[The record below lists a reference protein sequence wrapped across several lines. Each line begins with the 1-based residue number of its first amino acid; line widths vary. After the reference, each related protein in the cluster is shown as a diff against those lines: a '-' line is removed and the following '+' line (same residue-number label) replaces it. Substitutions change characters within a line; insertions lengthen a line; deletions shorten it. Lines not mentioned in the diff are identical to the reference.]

1 MAKKINITA
10 QLNAATTDGIL
21 ADAGQIFDAKKGKF
35 QEQVNQEFDEALEE
49 TITSEDTDMVVESI
63 EEGIVHNALR
73 KTEQIL
79 TEAEKEQARENIG
92 VVSKQVFENEA
103 VRVKKQVFTSEQK
116 YQARHN
122 ISAITAEEA
131 EKIAQDK
138 INETSVSSPDKLQ
151 AVKELS
157 SWLESNPD
165 NAATMNEKISENYAD
180 IQRLYRGTGIDE
192 YSQFSTGMD
201 YAAGAVVLYDGVL
214 FRFKADHAKG
224 EWDYNEVEEW
234 SEKKE
239 REEKVS
245 ELGSKGAYLHNSII
259 GPEFCNIPNTMIVAT
274 GDLEG
279 SESKWSNA
287 SASGYISCVGGSTLI
302 LTTESSTGSSG
313 IAFYNKNKEVI
324 VGYGKIYSKQTNA
337 KIEIPLDAH
346 FLRYTS
352 FENESLSI
360 LFSNVV
366 AENRNNLED
375 AIWYNTF
382 AGTLTIDTKE
392 STIRIS
398 NGYIASPKYGTSILA
413 NGETINYVLT
423 DYSQSIIYLKNDGSL
438 HFDSYGQYGT
448 YNNKKELTDR
458 ILAVVRFASD
468 NKSVDYVNHICQRLT
483 INGIEYSSLGVV
495 KKVLSNA
502 QKISELEK
510 KSTEE
515 IQDIASE
522 VAYLSNNQ
530 IGRELCTFANTMI
543 VATGDS
549 EGSESSWVNAS
560 ASGYISC
567 VGGGKLLLSTDSKA
581 ASSGIAFYDKDK
593 NVIKGFGVRYN
604 KQSGTIVSIPLNA
617 YFLRF
622 TAFENEGLS
631 ISIENYVVKNKEE
644 IAKLYNSVLFSDE
657 VLEKGIYWF
666 VYNGVIQSQLDDKFG
681 SIKSKLKKGESVIF
695 STKGGEFD
703 ARSYIWIPD
712 NGDIVLSDVS
722 ATLENYVF
730 TADDKG
736 VLILNCQSEYY
747 ENFKYYKKEVGNKED
762 SEYSDI
768 IYGYSDSFI
777 DGYIYAATANLSIG
791 DNIWDKEPTAFDGM
805 GCAKIRIVKGDV
817 VKLSIY
823 GGSLARGYVITDIE
837 GNVKEISTGSLD
849 SVNGEKIVIEA
860 KEHGFI
866 YVNTYNKNEPQNVW
880 VKINRKAIPTLIDC
894 VKENNVNNG
903 YYVVGD
909 KIGETLAIS
918 AYPNDSFIHL
928 DLVKVFSGDIVRLK
942 AISGDADARA
952 YALVDEESVCYE
964 VAEPNTDYSVNEAV
978 VNVRK
983 DGYIMVSTKTIDNFR
998 VIVER
1003 FENHRE
1009 KEIVS
1014 RKYIN
1019 APYPYNNETM
1029 RVLVLGNS
1037 FCDDANSYLGELIE
1051 NSGVDK
1057 AKLSIVVNIIGGST
1071 FDVWINEINNNP
1083 YKNPYYVIGDYPM
1096 VNKGYIKDVIAQ
1108 SWDVIVVQM
1117 GSDSSHIYSKYRSIT
1132 DYLLLLRSLCTNQ
1145 KVCIAFQP
1153 AWGRRGNNYMNEYKI
1168 YSEMTKRFVNEY
1180 GVDFIIPTNTA
1191 LQYARETAL
1200 KGEYNLVRD
1209 DRHLCLGVA
1218 RYIAASMWFQTLI
1231 SPVFNV
1237 GLKSITANHIVTAEE
1252 INAVKAI
1259 YGSSADVGA
1268 TDVTDNNRALCQEC
1282 VLKASVNM
1290 YIPS

>member
-1 MAKKINITA
+1 MAKIKTLKNWNDDRTERVPIVPRTHVKAVCDDSGNTLDSLLEI
-10 QLNAATTDGIL
+10 QDEKL
-21 ADAGQIFDAKKGKF
+21 AELA
-35 QEQVNQEFDEALEE
+35 
-49 TITSEDTDMVVESI
+49 SE
-63 EEGIVHNALR
+63 
-73 KTEQIL
+73 
-79 TEAEKEQARENIG
+79 
-92 VVSKQVFENEA
+92 
-103 VRVKKQVFTSEQK
+103 
-116 YQARHN
+116 
-122 ISAITAEEA
+122 
-131 EKIAQDK
+131 
-138 INETSVSSPDKLQ
+138 
-151 AVKELS
+151 
-157 SWLESNPD
+157 
-165 NAATMNEKISENYAD
+165 
-180 IQRLYRGTGIDE
+180 
-192 YSQFSTGMD
+192 
-201 YAAGAVVLYDGVL
+201 
-214 FRFKADHAKG
+214 
-224 EWDYNEVEEW
+224 
-234 SEKKE
+234 
-239 REEKVS
+239 
-245 ELGSKGAYLHNSII
+245 GAYLSNSII
-259 GPEFCNIPNTMIVAT
+259 GSELCNIPKTMIVSK

-279 SESKWSNA
+279 SESEWLNA
-287 SASGYISCVGGSTLI
+287 SASDYISCVGGSTLI
-302 LTTESSTGSSG
+302 LTTESSTASSG

-324 VGYGKIYSKQTNA
+324 VGYGKTYSKQTNA
-337 KIEIPLDAH
+337 RIEIPLDAH

-382 AGTLTIDTKE
+382 AGTLSIDTEE

-398 NGYIASPKYGTSILA
+398 NGYLASPKYGTSILA

-423 DYSQSIIYLKNDGSL
+423 DYSQSIIYLKSDGSL

-448 YNNKKELTDR
+448 YNNKKELTDK
-458 ILAVVRFASD
+458 ILAVIRFASN
-468 NKSVDYVNHICQRLT
+468 NKSVAYVNHICQSLT
-483 INGIEYSSLGVV
+483 IDGIEYSTMGIAKSI
-495 KKVLSNA
+495 LSNA

-515 IQDIASE
+515 LEKIQDIASE

-530 IGRELCTFANTMI
+530 IGHELCIFAKTMI

-549 EGSESSWVNAS
+549 EGSESSWANAS

-567 VGGGKLLLSTDSKA
+567 VGGGKLLLSTNSQA
-581 ASSGIAFYDKDK
+581 ASSGIAFYDKEK

-622 TAFENEGLS
+622 TAFENEDLS
-631 ISIENYVVKNKEE
+631 ISIENGVAKNKEE
-644 IAKLYNSVLFSDE
+644 IAKLYNSVLFGDE
-657 VLEKGIYWF
+657 VLKKGIYWF
-666 VYNGVIQSQLDDKFG
+666 VDNGVIQSKLDDRFG
-681 SIKSKLKKGESVIF
+681 SIKSKLKKGESVRF

-703 ARSYIWIPD
+703 ARAYIWIPD
-712 NGDIVLSDVS
+712 SGDIVLSDAS
-722 ATLENYVF
+722 ATLESYVF

-736 VLILNCQSEYY
+736 LLILNCQSGYY

-791 DNIWDKEPTAFDGM
+791 DNILDKEPTAFGGM

-823 GGSLARGYVITDIE
+823 GGSLSRGYVITDIE
-837 GNVKEISTGSLD
+837 GNITEISDASID
-849 SVNGEKIVIEA
+849 SVNGEKIVFEA
-860 KEHGFI
+860 KQHGFV
-866 YVNTYNKNEPQNVW
+866 YVSTYTKNEPQNVW

-894 VKENNVNNG
+894 VKNDNVNNG

-942 AISGDADARA
+942 AISGGADARA
-952 YALVDEESVCYE
+952 YALVDEEFVCYE
-964 VAEPNTDYSVNEAV
+964 VADSNTDYSVNEAV
-978 VNVRK
+978 LNVRK

-998 VIVER
+998 VVVER
-1003 FENHRE
+1003 FDNHRD

-1019 APYPYNNETM
+1019 APYPYNNETLK
-1029 RVLVLGNS
+1029 VLVLGNS
-1037 FCDDANSYLGELIE
+1037 FCDDANSYLGELVE
-1051 NSGVDK
+1051 NSGIDK
-1057 AKLSIVVNIIGGST
+1057 TKLSIVVNIIGGST

-1083 YKNPYYVIGDYPM
+1083 YKNPYHVIGDYPM
-1096 VNKGYIKDVIAQ
+1096 VTKGYIKDVIAQ

-1117 GSDSSHIYSKYRSIT
+1117 GSDSSHIYSNYRYIT
-1132 DYLLLLRSLCTNQ
+1132 DYLLLLRTLCTNQ

-1153 AWGRRGNNYMNEYKI
+1153 AWGRRGNNYKNEYKI
-1168 YSEMTKRFVNEY
+1168 YTEMTKRFVNEY
-1180 GVDFIIPTNTA
+1180 GIDFIIPTNTA
-1191 LQYARETAL
+1191 LQYARETEL

-1218 RYIAASMWFQTLI
+1218 RYIAASMWFQSLI

-1237 GLKSITANHIVTAEE
+1237 GVKSITANHTVTQEE
-1252 INAVKAI
+1252 INAVNTI
-1259 YGSSADVGA
+1259 YGSYADVGA
-1268 TDVTDNNRALCQEC
+1268 VNVTDENRRLCQEC
-1282 VLKASVNM
+1282 VMKANVNM
-1290 YIPS
+1290 YTF